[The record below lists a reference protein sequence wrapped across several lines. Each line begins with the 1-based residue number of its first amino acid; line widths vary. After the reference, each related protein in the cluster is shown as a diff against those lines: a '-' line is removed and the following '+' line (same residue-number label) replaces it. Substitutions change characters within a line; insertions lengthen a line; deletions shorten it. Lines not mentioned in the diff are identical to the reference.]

1 VLICPG
7 FVPVAI
13 PTEERT
19 PERVCSTINLAEIL
33 EADSRAKETNNTTFM
48 RAMKEEER
56 SNTKIQNLF

>member
-19 PERVCSTINLAEIL
+19 PERVCSTINLVELRA
-33 EADSRAKETNNTTFM
+33 ADSRARETNNTTFM
-48 RAMKEEER
+48 RKMKEEEK

>member
-13 PTEERT
+13 PTEKRT
-19 PERVCSTINLAEIL
+19 PERVCSTINLVELL
-33 EADSRAKETNNTTFM
+33 EADSRARGTYNTTFM
-48 RAMKEEER
+48 RATKEEER